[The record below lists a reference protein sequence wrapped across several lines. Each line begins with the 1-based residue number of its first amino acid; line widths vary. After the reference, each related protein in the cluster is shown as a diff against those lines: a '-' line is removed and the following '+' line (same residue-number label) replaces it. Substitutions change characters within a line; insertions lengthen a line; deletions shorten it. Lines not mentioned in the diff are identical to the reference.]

1 MVTYSFLFAYK
12 VVSIN
17 DNFSKKVVLYRRENA
32 IFRLIGKLFE
42 EYEYRQQI
50 IKKYFDENL
59 IMFAEDKQRFQSSSI
74 CWICNKL
81 FDLGDSKIIDHN
93 NNRKIHR
100 FCTLEL

>member
-32 IFRLIGKLFE
+32 IFRLIGKLLE
-42 EYEYRQQI
+42 EQI